1 MINVLG
7 QDQQLMNHDYI
18 GKNKLHLYGKK
29 EAKHDR
35 KMGHINVL
43 GETLEECLIEADRLL
58 DV

>member
-7 QDQQLMNHDYI
+7 QDDYLMNPNYV
-18 GKNKLHLYGKK
+18 GKHKLHLYGKK

-43 GETLEECLIEADRLL
+43 GETQDECIIEADKLL
-58 DV
+58 EP